1 MMKKQDMSLGI
12 LEEGVDNLNNMANG
26 IHDEIQQQDK
36 LLDTLDTD
44 VSDAQN
50 RLNQARDKMQA
61 LMKTTQVPILDD
73 YYPLHC
79 SINYGLLGAVLVRR
93 RVGCLRR
100 LFVAAHNCVVHART
114 LCVYCAS
121 PFSDGKRDASRG
133 LFSAVA

>member
-1 MMKKQDMSLGI
+1 MKKQDMSLGI

-61 LMKTTQVPILDD
+61 LMQTNNKCQFWTIIILFIVA
-73 YYPLHC
+73 LIMVC
-79 SINYGLLGAVLVRR
+79 SV
-93 RVGCLRR
+93 
-100 LFVAAHNCVVHART
+100 
-114 LCVYCAS
+114 
-121 PFSDGKRDASRG
+121 
-133 LFSAVA
+133 LFS

>member
-1 MMKKQDMSLGI
+1 MKKQDMSLGI

-61 LMKTTQVPILDD
+61 LMKTNSKCQFWTIIILFIVA
-73 YYPLHC
+73 LIMVC
-79 SINYGLLGAVLVRR
+79 SV
-93 RVGCLRR
+93 
-100 LFVAAHNCVVHART
+100 
-114 LCVYCAS
+114 
-121 PFSDGKRDASRG
+121 
-133 LFSAVA
+133 LFS

>member
-1 MMKKQDMSLGI
+1 MKKQDMSLGI

-61 LMKTTQVPILDD
+61 LMKTNHKCQFWTIIILFIVA
-73 YYPLHC
+73 LIMVC
-79 SINYGLLGAVLVRR
+79 SV
-93 RVGCLRR
+93 
-100 LFVAAHNCVVHART
+100 
-114 LCVYCAS
+114 
-121 PFSDGKRDASRG
+121 
-133 LFSAVA
+133 LFS